1 LGPEGVAAFLRR
13 HRRLGLESSVF
24 IYQFEGNPRYTGLT
38 RPVFRDL
45 AGDRVRAMTSVI
57 TITEILV
64 PTWKLDDPELRDQI
78 LNRVMNFPN
87 IDWIAADT
95 RISDVAALYRA
106 RYRLR
111 TPDAIQAATATV
123 SGATGFVTNDRV
135 FTRIPSFETLILEDL
150 V

>member
-1 LGPEGVAAFLRR
+1 
-13 HRRLGLESSVF
+13 
-24 IYQFEGNPRYTGLT
+24 
-38 RPVFRDL
+38 
-45 AGDRVRAMTSVI
+45 MTSVI